1 MKVLANVYM
10 AALIERDG
18 SFRPIDPSRL
28 LITARHERSGDEDT
42 DWCPVGVVQLI
53 DTHSQVIVRIRYHG
67 PSLLEI
73 CPEAKLIGS
82 LELVKDADGNDATQE
97 IVAFDPK
104 LFRLYLT
111 QPDGTKEL
119 LEVV

>member
-10 AALIERDG
+10 AALIEKDG
-18 SFRPIDPSRL
+18 SFRPIDPTRL
-28 LITARHERSGDEDT
+28 VIMARHERSGDEDA
-42 DWCPVGVVQLI
+42 DWCPVGIVQLI

-67 PSLLEI
+67 PSFTEI
-73 CPEAKLIGS
+73 CPEAKLIGK
-82 LELVKDADGNDATQE
+82 LDLVKDANGNDATQE
-97 IVAFDPK
+97 IVAFDPE

-111 QPDGTKEL
+111 QPDGTREL